1 MRVLVTGAKGQ
12 VGREVVE
19 LLGAAPHHDV
29 LALAHNELDISD
41 RERVLQICGEW
52 EPDLVINAAAFTA
65 VDACEEKVDE
75 AFAVNALGP
84 RNLAEG
90 ARYAGAHL
98 VQISTDYVFDG
109 KSPVPYVEWD
119 RTGPL
124 SVYGRSKLGGE
135 TEVLSL
141 VVGATVVRTSWLCGR
156 YGTNMV
162 KTVLRLA
169 GEGRPLRFVDDQ
181 KGCPTFAD
189 DLAAMVVQ
197 LGISRLPGVFH
208 VTNRGPTT
216 WYGFARDVL
225 AAAGRSPDQVEAIKT
240 ADLVP
245 PRPAPRPANSVL
257 DNAALRLLGVPLLA
271 DYHEPLER
279 TVRYLLSST

>member
-1 MRVLVTGAKGQ
+1 MRVLVTGARGQ
-12 VGREVVE
+12 LGREVVE
-19 LLGAAPHHDV
+19 LLGAFPHHDV
-29 LALAHNELDISD
+29 LALARHDLDISD
-41 RERVLQICGEW
+41 RERVLQVCGEW

-75 AFAVNALGP
+75 AFAVNAIGP
-84 RNLAEG
+84 RNLAEA
-90 ARYAGAHL
+90 ARHAGAHL
-98 VQISTDYVFDG
+98 VHISTDYVFDG
-109 KSPVPYVEWD
+109 RSPAPYVEWD

-141 VVGATVVRTSWLCGR
+141 AAGATVVRTSWVCGR
-156 YGTNMV
+156 HGANMV

-169 GEGRPLRFVDDQ
+169 AEGRALRFVDDQ
-181 KGCPTFAD
+181 RGCPTFAD
-189 DLAAMVVQ
+189 DLATMVVK
-197 LGISRLPGVFH
+197 LGISRLPGLFH
-208 VTNRGPTT
+208 VTNRGATT

-240 ADLVP
+240 VDLVP

-279 TVRYLLSST
+279 TVRYLLSPT

>member
-12 VGREVVE
+12 VGWEVVE

-41 RERVLQICGEW
+41 RERVLQVCGEW

-141 VVGATVVRTSWLCGR
+141 AVGATVVRTSWLCGR
-156 YGTNMV
+156 YGTNV
-162 KTVLRLA
+162 VTTVLRLA
-169 GEGRPLRFVDDQ
+169 GEGRPLRFVD
-181 KGCPTFAD
+181 
-189 DLAAMVVQ
+189 VQ
-197 LGISRLPGVFH
+197 
-208 VTNRGPTT
+208 
-216 WYGFARDVL
+216 
-225 AAAGRSPDQVEAIKT
+225 
-240 ADLVP
+240 
-245 PRPAPRPANSVL
+245 
-257 DNAALRLLGVPLLA
+257 
-271 DYHEPLER
+271 
-279 TVRYLLSST
+279 